1 MPRKVRAAVAFA
13 PNQPLELRE
22 LDLADPGPG
31 DVLVRFLASGLC
43 HSDLHALDGTI
54 DERFPLVAG
63 HEALGDVVE
72 AGAGVEGFAPGDRVM
87 AFLVPDCGQ
96 CPFCLSGRTNFCL
109 QFVARREA
117 AATPFSL
124 NGAPVHQ
131 FMGIGSFAEMAVI
144 PADQLVKVSRAAPVE
159 EACCIGCGVT
169 TGLGAALISARVTAG
184 SSVAVFGIGGV
195 GLSVIKGAKLAGAAT
210 IIAIDVNEGKRA
222 VALGAGATHFVNPK
236 AVEDVVLAVQGL
248 TGLGADF
255 AFECVGIPAL
265 AAQALAATNPC
276 WGVAVNVGVMPT
288 GSEVSAPPF
297 QLLTGRRWTGSF
309 MGGAKR
315 ADVARYVE
323 MFVERE
329 FVLDDLVSH
338 RLRHDEINRGFAMM
352 KSGEA
357 VRSVV
362 VY

>member
-1 MPRKVRAAVAFA
+1 MPRTTRAAVAFA
-13 PNQPLELRE
+13 PGQPLEMRE
-22 LDLADPGPG
+22 LEVRDPGPG
-31 DVLVRFLASGLC
+31 EVLVKFLATGLC

-54 DERFPLVAG
+54 DEAFPLVAG

-72 AGAGVEGFAPGDRVM
+72 VGDGVTGFAPGDRVM

-109 QFVARREA
+109 QFVARRA
-117 AATPFSL
+117 AASTPFSL
-124 NGAPVHQ
+124 DGAPVHQ
-131 FMGIGSFAEMAVI
+131 FMGIGSFAELSVV
-144 PADQLVKVSRAAPVE
+144 PADQLVRVSRAARAD

-169 TGLGAALISARVTAG
+169 TGLGAALISARVTPG
-184 SSVAVFGIGGV
+184 SSVAVFGVGGV

-222 VALGAGATHFVNPK
+222 VALGAGATHFLNPK
-236 AVEDVVLAVQGL
+236 AVDDVVLAIQGL

-255 AFECVGIPAL
+255 AFECVGVPAL
-265 AAQALAATNPC
+265 ATQALASTNPC

-288 GSEVSAPPF
+288 GSEVSTPPF

-315 ADVARYVE
+315 ADVARYVD
-323 MFVERE
+323 MFVAGEIT
-329 FVLDDLVSH
+329 LDDLVSH
-338 RLRHDEINRGFAMM
+338 RLSLDEINRGFAMM

>member
-1 MPRKVRAAVAFA
+1 MPRVTRAAVAFA
-13 PNQPLELRE
+13 PREPMQILEVT
-22 LDLADPGPG
+22 LADPGPG
-31 DVLVRFLASGLC
+31 EVLVRYLATGLC

-54 DERFPLVAG
+54 EEHFPIICG

-72 AGAGVEGFAPGDRVM
+72 VGPGVTEFAPGDRVM
-87 AFLVPDCGQ
+87 AFLVPDCGK

-109 QFVARREA
+109 EFAARRTTPT
-117 AATPFSL
+117 TPFSL
-124 NGAPVHQ
+124 DGKPIYP
-131 FMGIGSFAEMAVI
+131 FMGIASFAEMSVV
-144 PADQLVKVSRAAPVE
+144 PADQLVKVSAAARVD

-169 TGLGAALISARVTAG
+169 TGIGAALISAKVAAG
-184 SSVAVFGIGGV
+184 SSVAVFGVGGV
-195 GLSVIKGAKLAGAAT
+195 GLSVIKGAKLAGATT
-210 IIAIDVNEGKRA
+210 IIAIDVNEGKKA
-222 VALGAGATHFVNPK
+222 VALGAGATHFLNPK
-236 AVEDVVLAVQGL
+236 AVEDIVLAVQGL

-255 AFECVGIPAL
+255 AFECVGVPAL
-265 AAQALAATNPC
+265 AGQALASTNPC

-288 GSEVSAPPF
+288 GSEISAPPF

-323 MFVERE
+323 MFVRGE
-329 FVLDDLVSH
+329 FGLDDLVSH
-338 RLRHDEINRGFAMM
+338 RLSLDEINRGFDMM